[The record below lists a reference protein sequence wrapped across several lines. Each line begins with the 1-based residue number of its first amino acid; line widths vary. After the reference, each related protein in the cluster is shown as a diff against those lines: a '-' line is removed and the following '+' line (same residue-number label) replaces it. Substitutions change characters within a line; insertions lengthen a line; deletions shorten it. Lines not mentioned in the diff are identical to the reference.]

1 MKQPLWKRCLSY
13 LTEIH
18 IESAPSETNPHLYVS
33 LSRGQY
39 QLATANA
46 IYSYGQLYDNFV
58 KAFKA
63 IDFEALRIKK
73 VLILGFGLGS
83 IPMILEQQFEQ
94 SFDYTAV
101 ELDES
106 VLYLANKYTLP
117 TIQSN
122 IEFVCA
128 NALLYVKQSQ
138 EQFDMIC
145 MDVFLDDTVPT
156 AFEEVDFLE
165 DLQHLLNPGGILLF
179 NRLALTKSDIINTKL
194 YYKTVFQVFFDDAT
208 YKDVNGNWMLFNRNI
223 LKD

>member
-63 IDFEALRIKK
+63 MDFEELQIKK

-83 IPMILEQQFEQ
+83 IPMILEQQFKQ

-128 NALLYVKQSQ
+128 NALLYVKQCQ

-145 MDVFLDDTVPT
+145 MDVFLDDTVPA

-165 DLQHLLNPGGILLF
+165 DLQNLLPPNGILLI
-179 NRLALTKSDIINTKL
+179 NRLALTKSDIVNTKL
-194 YYKTVFQVFFDDAT
+194 YYKTVFQPFFDDAI